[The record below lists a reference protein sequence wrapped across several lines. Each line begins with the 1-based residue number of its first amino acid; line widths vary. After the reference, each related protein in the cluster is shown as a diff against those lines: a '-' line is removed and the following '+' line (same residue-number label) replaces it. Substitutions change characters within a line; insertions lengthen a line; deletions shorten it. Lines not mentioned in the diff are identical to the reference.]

1 MLPQPPYP
9 SPVLEGLQTSNSS
22 PSGSPPSYAEALA
35 ETSPQRAATEGINN
49 ISLNNV
55 NLDLLSTSPLNQQD
69 VNTVFG
75 VNLSDTS
82 VVTMNEIDDV
92 LKHLDDIPMSDL
104 MTSADATTA
113 NNRLD
118 IAVFM
123 RKVLKARKLIRR
135 AREELNRAL
144 DVTDEI
150 VDERD

>member
-1 MLPQPPYP
+1 
-9 SPVLEGLQTSNSS
+9 
-22 PSGSPPSYAEALA
+22 
-35 ETSPQRAATEGINN
+35 
-49 ISLNNV
+49 
-55 NLDLLSTSPLNQQD
+55 
-69 VNTVFG
+69 
-75 VNLSDTS
+75 
-82 VVTMNEIDDV
+82 MNEIDDV

-150 VDERD
+150 VAERD